1 MRREQAVALV
11 KELVDNN
18 LIQTNWLLIDKRKP
32 DSYELKFK
40 GDWDRY
46 SLNDF
51 LKNRNLVIEENKEKQ
66 YLVIFKP

>member
-11 KELVDNN
+11 KELVGNN

-40 GDWDRY
+40 GDWDRC
-46 SLNDF
+46 SLEDF
-51 LKNRNLVIEENKEKQ
+51 LKNHNLSIEENKEKQ